1 MRNTRNVKGVYWQK
15 KHDIRWT
22 FVFIQR
28 NEKYQKFGKNENRY
42 KGFFLINLFDKALI
56 VEMYC

>member
-1 MRNTRNVKGVYWQK
+1 MCNTRNVKGVYWQK

-28 NEKYQKFGKNENRY
+28 NEKYQKFGKKMRIDIRD
-42 KGFFLINLFDKALI
+42 FFLLI
-56 VEMYC
+56 YLTKH